1 LRADGTLTMTALR
14 VSLAVLAPLRPTAL
28 LSLKPP
34 HHSRRQSLAAN
45 FRCSFFSS
53 KIDEDT
59 STAKAPVDVSVDA
72 KGIAHVRLN
81 RPDKLNALDMTMF
94 EQLTKTARDL
104 QSDRSLRAVILSGN
118 GRAFSTGLDVKS
130 ILRNN
135 PNASI
140 ERLLERNG
148 KSNLA
153 QDVGYIWRELPIPV
167 IAALHGMC
175 FGGGLQLAL
184 GADIR
189 LATPDCKLSI
199 MEAKWGLIPDMSASV
214 TLRELMR
221 IDVAKELTMTGRVF
235 SGTEAVAYGLVTRC
249 VDDPQAEALQLAQ
262 EIIQRSPD
270 SVSLTKELYQ
280 KTWVAASE
288 EYSLKLETELQL
300 KLLKTWNQL
309 AASGRNFGLKVPYF
323 RRKPSIPPSDAD

>member
-1 LRADGTLTMTALR
+1 MTAPVR
-14 VSLAVLAPLRPTAL
+14 ASLAVLAPLRPTVL
-28 LSLKPP
+28 LPLKPP
-34 HHSRRQSLAAN
+34 RHSRLQSLRPAN

-53 KIDEDT
+53 TTDEDT
-59 STAKAPVDVSVDA
+59 STKDPVDVSVDA

-81 RPDKLNALDMTMF
+81 RPDKLNALDMQMF
-94 EQLTKTARDL
+94 EQLTTTARDL

-130 ILRNN
+130 ILRND

-140 ERLLERNG
+140 ERLLERDG

-175 FGGGLQLAL
+175 FGGGLQIAL

-235 SGTEAVAYGLVTRC
+235 IGTEAVAYGLVTRC
-249 VDDPQAEALQLAQ
+249 VEDPQAEALQLAQ

-309 AASGRNFGLKVPYF
+309 AASGRNFGFKVPYF
-323 RRKPSIPPSDAD
+323 RRKPSTPPTSSDAD